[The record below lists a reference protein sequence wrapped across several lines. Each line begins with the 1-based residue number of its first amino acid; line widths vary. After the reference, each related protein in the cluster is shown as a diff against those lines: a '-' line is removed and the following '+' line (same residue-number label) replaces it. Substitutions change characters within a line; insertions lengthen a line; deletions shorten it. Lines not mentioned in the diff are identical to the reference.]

1 MNKLVKLTG
10 LTLGLVLGLTS
21 CTKEEGIE
29 SSLSSST
36 TVVNHFEEIN
46 NFDLTQRQPSA
57 SSRALPTVTVTI
69 NGQENVLDLSQ
80 DFFYDDG
87 ADNLIHLS
95 QSYTIDLVAET
106 VITTTVD
113 ESTGNIVE
121 TESDVTNTFEV
132 YFNVLVDTDTN
143 ALSTLGESSIIVT
156 NLNQDYSFT
165 IGVDNASTT
174 VALPVVS
181 YNDGSTTFN
190 IEL

>member
-69 NGQENVLDLSQ
+69 NGQENELDLSQ

-132 YFNVLVDTDTN
+132 YFNGLVDTDTN

-165 IGVDNASTT
+165 IGVENASTT
-174 VALPVVS
+174 VALPMIS

>member
-1 MNKLVKLTG
+1 MRNLFLLLSITLVS
-10 LTLGLVLGLTS
+10 LTS
-21 CTKEEGIE
+21 CTKESE
-29 SSLSSST
+29 SVSAIQRT
-36 TVVNHFEEIN
+36 TTTINHFEQIN
-46 NFDLTQRQPSA
+46 SFDLTQRQPSA
-57 SSRALPTVTVTI
+57 SSRALPTVVVTI
-69 NGQENVLDLSQ
+69 NGQEQTLDLSQ

-87 ADNLIHLS
+87 ADNLVHLS
-95 QSYTIDLVAET
+95 QSYTIELVAET
-106 VITTTVD
+106 VITTSLD
-113 ESTGNIVE
+113 ESTGEVIE

-174 VALPVVS
+174 IAMPVVS
-181 YNDGSTTFN
+181 YNDGSTTFS